1 MLTCCVYICWGGLC
15 PECSF
20 KLNYGQKRKE
30 VTKPDR
36 KHKRRKVAKRR
47 TQDEAGPSDAT
58 DAEAKPEEPEENVWK
73 APVQEVADAKPI
85 EEEFDEYLEDL
96 FL

>member
-1 MLTCCVYICWGGLC
+1 MWGGLC

-30 VTKPDR
+30 VTKTER
-36 KHKRRKVAKRR
+36 KHRRRKAAKHRP
-47 TQDEAGPSDAT
+47 QDEAGPSEVSAA
-58 DAEAKPEEPEENVWK
+58 AEAKPEETGENVWK
-73 APVQEVADAKPI
+73 APVQDVADAKPI